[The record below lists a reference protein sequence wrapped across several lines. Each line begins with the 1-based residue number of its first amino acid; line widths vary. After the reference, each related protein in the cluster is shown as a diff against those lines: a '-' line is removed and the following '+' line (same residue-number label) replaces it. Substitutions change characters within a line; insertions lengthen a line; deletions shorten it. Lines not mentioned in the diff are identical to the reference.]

1 MAAIISINQNKSQA
15 LSQALTCLGNGKPIA
30 IPTETVYGLAAD
42 ATNPDSITSIYETKG
57 RPSFNPLICHMSDLQ
72 MAKLHA
78 DFDDVSL
85 KLASHFWPGALT
97 LVLPLKPKSDIH
109 KLATAG
115 LSSVGIRVPEG
126 FAAELIGQFGNPLA
140 APSANL
146 SGKISPTTAQ
156 HVAQDLGQSIDLI
169 LDGGACE
176 HGVESTIIKIED
188 GKAHLLRPG
197 SIAAEDIETV
207 IKQKL
212 IRVGAD
218 SEIEAPGMLTSHY
231 APNARLQLNVTG
243 IEPGDVLI
251 KFGNQPVDG
260 EQDASQIFNLSP
272 AGHLKEAAHHL
283 FDMLIKADQL
293 KPNKIAVC
301 AIPYEG
307 LGEAIN
313 DRLKRA
319 AAPREAQEAI

>member
-1 MAAIISINQNKSQA
+1 MASIVSIAQNKSDA
-15 LSQALTCLGNGKPIA
+15 LSQALTCLGEGKPIA

-42 ATNPDSITSIYETKG
+42 ATNPAAITAIYETKG
-57 RPSFNPLICHMSDLQ
+57 RPSFNPLICHMADVQ

-78 DFDDVSL
+78 EFDDISL
-85 KLASHFWPGALT
+85 MLATHFWPGAMT
-97 LVLPLKPKSDIH
+97 LVLPLRPKSDIH

-115 LSSVGIRVPEG
+115 LSSVGIRVPKG
-126 FAAELIGQFGNPLA
+126 FTAELIAQFGKPLA

-146 SGKISPTTAQ
+146 SGKISPTTVQ
-156 HVAQDLGQSIDLI
+156 HVARDLGQSIDLI

-176 HGVESTIIKIED
+176 HGVESTIIKIEN

-197 SIAAEDIETV
+197 SIAAQDIENV

-212 IRVGAD
+212 IRAGAD

-231 APNARLQLNVTG
+231 APNTNLQLNVTR
-243 IEPGDVLI
+243 IEAGDVLI

-260 EQDASQIFNLSP
+260 EQDAAQIFNLSP

-293 KPNKIAVC
+293 TPNKIAVC

-319 AAPREAQEAI
+319 AAPKGQDNL